1 MPAFSASLAAMPST
15 STPDS
20 PKASISAI
28 IRRVVISAD
37 SALYAASRFG
47 LYRLDSKGLL
57 ATGADYRHRTDNRP
71 CRQRRLSSA
80 AHTLRGLSVDWR
92 VRLGESPAPRPCRA
106 AATQPFSLDFPYP
119 FRRGSRTAGQNPCR
133 HPRRSLDRAVHH
145 RLYHSAAPTRPYRRA
160 RIIGVAPPPRPL
172 ERVRAHVPCRHR
184 HDAASAAAHRH
195 SPTQNRPASPQ
206 HLARRPARRA
216 LRHSARPLA
225 CIHLRRLL
233 YPVIR
238 PVRNGTN
245 R

>member
-1 MPAFSASLAAMPST
+1 MPAFPHHWRRCRRLQRRIPRRRRFPQHPTCRNIGGLCSLCRVSLRPL
-15 STPDS
+15 S
-20 PKASISAI
+20 P
-28 IRRVVISAD
+28 RQQ
-37 SALYAASRFG
+37 G
-47 LYRLDSKGLL
+47 ML

-160 RIIGVAPPPRPL
+160 RIIGVAPPPRPFGACSCSCSL
-172 ERVRAHVPCRHR
+172 
-184 HDAASAAAHRH
+184 S
-195 SPTQNRPASPQ
+195 SPA
-206 HLARRPARRA
+206 
-216 LRHSARPLA
+216 
-225 CIHLRRLL
+225 
-233 YPVIR
+233 
-238 PVRNGTN
+238 
-245 R
+245 